1 MRGADRPPAQ
11 QKRATRKGEKYI
23 QQTGYD
29 ARVVHATAAGLRDI
43 KWGIVI
49 FVGYRIHTCSGIQ
62 TIRGCDGKPVRI
74 HGNATFFNA
83 VVFIYLYAENTAI
96 TYDELEIAQVA
107 HVVTTDLIMR
117 VNVKT
122 C

>member
-1 MRGADRPPAQ
+1 M
-11 QKRATRKGEKYI
+11 
-23 QQTGYD
+23 
-29 ARVVHATAAGLRDI
+29 H
-43 KWGIVI
+43 
-49 FVGYRIHTCSGIQ
+49 
-62 TIRGCDGKPVRI
+62 I